1 MGFSGSV
8 HRIVDVRGHGFC
20 PPKLGDC
27 LKREGVVT
35 ISSEQDQERCT
46 PNPEGRGEK
55 GRTLTWKEGY
65 STGRG
70 FFCTLVMTLEP
81 GGKGRVSARR
91 GHVGPRTYTGA
102 RKHCLAILYSTQ
114 P

>member
-46 PNPEGRGEK
+46 PNPEGRGRRAGHSR
-55 GRTLTWKEGY
+55 GRKDILQ
-65 STGRG
+65 
-70 FFCTLVMTLEP
+70 
-81 GGKGRVSARR
+81 A
-91 GHVGPRTYTGA
+91 GA
-102 RKHCLAILYSTQ
+102 SFVHLL
-114 P
+114 